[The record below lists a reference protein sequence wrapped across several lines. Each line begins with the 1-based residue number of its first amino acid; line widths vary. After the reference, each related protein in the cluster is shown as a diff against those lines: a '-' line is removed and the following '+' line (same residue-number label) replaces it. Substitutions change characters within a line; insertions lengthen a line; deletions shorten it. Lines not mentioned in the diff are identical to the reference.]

1 MIALDLCQLHYQ
13 NLLIIYLKFIA
24 KNVEIKTTNLDMS
37 LKDLKITNFL
47 IIAKIVEKTVKTN
60 KWISSK
66 VFKYI
71 QMLNGDINKFFLLF
85 KKVFIH
91 MNTWIVEKDLMKPHL
106 QVKKPFTVNCLEYFT
121 DEYYIHAQKLFEEF
135 KLENLGE
142 YHDLY
147 VQSDTLFLAYIFIP
161 LFLADINLLKYM
173 NLILLMFYLRLD

>member
-1 MIALDLCQLHYQ
+1 
-13 NLLIIYLKFIA
+13 
-24 KNVEIKTTNLDMS
+24 
-37 LKDLKITNFL
+37 
-47 IIAKIVEKTVKTN
+47 
-60 KWISSK
+60 
-66 VFKYI
+66 
-71 QMLNGDINKFFLLF
+71 
-85 KKVFIH
+85 

-106 QVKKPFTVNCLEYFT
+106 QVKKPFTVNCLEYFI
-121 DEYYIHAQKLFEEF
+121 DEDYIHAQKLFEEF

>member
-1 MIALDLCQLHYQ
+1 
-13 NLLIIYLKFIA
+13 
-24 KNVEIKTTNLDMS
+24 
-37 LKDLKITNFL
+37 
-47 IIAKIVEKTVKTN
+47 
-60 KWISSK
+60 
-66 VFKYI
+66 
-71 QMLNGDINKFFLLF
+71 MLNGDINKFFLLF